1 MSINSIKMKREAQS
15 GAEIRD
21 NESSHNGQ
29 ARDIALL
36 TIAVF
41 LAAIYLLREFYT
53 SKESAPIPFRYPVYK
68 HNGTSITGQASFVS
82 SAEQTVF
89 EVEYPGGVSK
99 VYLRP
104 KQESEIKSGS
114 KIAIATN
121 KDKEGSVYIGLMSG
135 EKHIIFSIPL
145 DINQATA
152 KDFEALPDIGPKLA
166 ERIVETR
173 ERLGGFKTIDD
184 LQKVKGV
191 GSKKLD
197 KLKTLIT
204 CYPPH

>member
-1 MSINSIKMKREAQS
+1 MKRDAPN
-15 GAEIRD
+15 GAETRNNKSNHD
-21 NESSHNGQ
+21 GQ

-36 TIAVF
+36 VIAVF
-41 LAAIYLLREFYT
+41 IAAIYLLREFHA
-53 SKESAPIPFRYPVYK
+53 SKESAP
-68 HNGTSITGQASFVS
+68 TSFVS
-82 SAEQTVF
+82 SSEQTIF
-89 EVEYPGGVSK
+89 EIEYPGGVSK
-99 VYLRP
+99 VYLLP
-104 KQESEIKSGS
+104 KQESEIKNGS

-121 KDKEGSVYIGLMSG
+121 EGKEGSVYIGLMSG

-145 DINQATA
+145 DINQAAA

-191 GSKKLD
+191 GGKKLD

-204 CYPPH
+204 CNPQR